1 MRHLL
6 ATIALSLAIT
16 SVAHAEDWVIKSSP
30 HDVTATA
37 DRLEAIIEDSPATLV
52 ARVDHQAAAADA
64 GLQMDPATVLIFGNP
79 QIGTPLMQADPRAA
93 LDLPLRVL
101 IWQQDGE
108 TRVGYLS
115 VEALAGRHNLDGA
128 DEALAGMAQALDR
141 MTDGAVAA
149 Q

>member
-6 ATIALSLAIT
+6 ATIALGLAIT

-108 TRVGYLS
+108 TSVGYLS

-128 DEALAGMAQALDR
+128 GEALAGMAQALDR